1 MNDNTF
7 NTTQNIN
14 QPGQQLPQQ
23 SDTVINNMQNTQKF
37 NQHYKEMQNQQQ
49 TNSPTPMHTTRANV
63 SDLSSQKSAQNN
75 SQSINPKTTDTNNE
89 VNPQNTKKTEQSD
102 DLGNNAVTKRDVEN
116 VVSSWTGIPISK
128 LTEDESAKLLE
139 LEKRVHKR
147 LIDQE
152 EAVVKVSEAV
162 RRGRIGLASGQRP
175 IASFIFLG
183 PSGTGKTELA
193 KTLAEILF
201 GRDDAMIRLDM
212 SEYMEKHEVAK
223 LIGAPPGYVG
233 YEEGGQLTEAV
244 RAKPYSIVLLDEVE
258 KAHPDVFNILLQ
270 LLEDGR
276 LTDNKGNTISFKNT
290 IVICTSNIGSALIT
304 EKLKDQDTLME
315 KSPKQYAKEFAELS
329 AVVNNELRKF
339 FRPELLNRYDDIV
352 IFKPLR
358 REDMVGIAKLGV
370 EKTAKLLKE
379 QGYSVSITD
388 RALSKL
394 AKDGYDPMYGAR
406 PLRRLIQ
413 NSLENP
419 IALEIIGRKF
429 VIGDNILI
437 DYKGDTNMY
446 TFSKGEK
453 KSDDVNADKNKNT
466 DSEPHDNNVM
476 TQQDN
481 IKRPENNPAQSMQA
495 IPNSANSQATLTNQ
509 NPQQMYY
516 GQQNP
521 QANSDPKMEA
531 VSPVL
536 PVTNFDPLSVLGPD
550 SEPGTVNPLDSAPV
564 YQPPP
569 PSTGAYMA
577 SGQDVMVNANNFQQ
591 GAANETI
598 SQNVLNHGQ
607 LSSSG
612 LEVLTEEL

>member
-1 MNDNTF
+1 MDNNTLNNQNLNQSLPNMPQYGIPDNNLQNSQMPNQQFQQAPIQQGVNPTTGQNPVLNNQDMNRQQDV
-7 NTTQNIN
+7 QNPIDHS
-14 QPGQQLPQQ
+14 QKPVTDEKIQ
-23 SDTVINNMQNTQKF
+23 DTVTVK
-37 NQHYKEMQNQQQ
+37 K
-49 TNSPTPMHTTRANV
+49 
-63 SDLSSQKSAQNN
+63 SDESA
-75 SQSINPKTTDTNNE
+75 
-89 VNPQNTKKTEQSD
+89 

-152 EAVVKVSEAV
+152 EAVLKVSEAV

-304 EKLKDQDTLME
+304 EKLKDQDTKSE
-315 KSPKQYAKEFAELS
+315 KSQGQYAKDFAELS

-394 AKDGYDPMYGAR
+394 AKEGYDPMYGAR

-419 IALEIIGRKF
+419 IALEIIGRKY

-437 DYKGDTNMY
+437 DYKDDSNA
-446 TFSKGEK
+446 FSFAKGEK
-453 KSDDVNADKNKNT
+453 TSEDTNINAKAVTKDGL
-466 DSEPHDNNVM
+466 S
-476 TQQDN
+476 
-481 IKRPENNPAQSMQA
+481 S
-495 IPNSANSQATLTNQ
+495 PNSEDKKDKQMSADGISQAPLQGQVLQ
-509 NPQQMYY
+509 NPPLNQPNQVSSQMYY
-516 GQQNP
+516 GQQMP
-521 QANSDPKMEA
+521 QNLQSPNTSTLPP
-531 VSPVL
+531 VS
-536 PVTNFDPLSVLGPD
+536 PVTNFDPLSVLGTESPTTPVINQSD
-550 SEPGTVNPLDSAPV
+550 TKPV
-564 YQPPP
+564 YQPTPS
-569 PSTGAYMA
+569 STGAYVGG
-577 SGQDVMVNANNFQQ
+577 GQDMIVNTNNFQQ
-591 GAANETI
+591 SSANETMQ
-598 SQNVLNHGQ
+598 QNVLNNGQ
-607 LSSSG
+607 LTGSG
-612 LEVLTEEL
+612 LEELSELV

>member
-1 MNDNTF
+1 MNNT
-7 NTTQNIN
+7 NPNNNYQSPGNPPT
-14 QPGQQLPQQ
+14 QPGSAWAAP
-23 SDTVINNMQNTQKF
+23 S
-37 NQHYKEMQNQQQ
+37 QQQ
-49 TNSPTPMHTTRANV
+49 AGQRA
-63 SDLSSQKSAQNN
+63 AA
-75 SQSINPKTTDTNNE
+75 
-89 VNPQNTKKTEQSD
+89 
-102 DLGNNAVTKRDVEN
+102 NAAPGGMDVTKRDIEN

-128 LTEDESAKLLE
+128 LTEDESAKLLQ
-139 LEKRVHKR
+139 LEDRVHQR

-304 EKLKDQDTLME
+304 EKLGEQDAKAVKTAAQYEKD
-315 KSPKQYAKEFAELS
+315 FAELS
-329 AVVNNELRKF
+329 TMVNNELRKF
-339 FRPELLNRYDDIV
+339 FRPELLNRFDDIV

-358 REDMVGIAKLGV
+358 REDMVGIAKLSI

-379 QGYSVSITD
+379 QGYAVQITD
-388 RALSKL
+388 RALAKL
-394 AKDGYDPMYGAR
+394 AKEGYDPMYGAR

-413 NSLENP
+413 GSVENP
-419 IALEIIGRKF
+419 VALEIIGKRF
-429 VIGDNILI
+429 IP
-437 DYKGDTNMY
+437 GDTIVIDFDENKNQFRFQKTGTPMGGQSGPGMPPGQQPPGQPPMDPNMY
-446 TFSKGEK
+446 SQPGMQPQFQS
-453 KSDDVNADKNKNT
+453 
-466 DSEPHDNNVM
+466 
-476 TQQDN
+476 
-481 IKRPENNPAQSMQA
+481 AQPYPGQPMPGQPMA
-495 IPNSANSQATLTNQ
+495 
-509 NPQQMYY
+509 PQQ
-516 GQQNP
+516 P
-521 QANSDPKMEA
+521 
-531 VSPVL
+531 PV
-536 PVTNFDPLSVLGPD
+536 VTATNFDPLSVLAPEPTMPD
-550 SEPGTVNPLDSAPV
+550 PNQPMPPYGAGQMVQQNPNYNTA
-564 YQPPP
+564 
-569 PSTGAYMA
+569 
-577 SGQDVMVNANNFQQ
+577 
-591 GAANETI
+591 GAAAGAEAMPQQPVQFTGQSSTVTNEVPQYTYNTALRYGR
-598 SQNVLNHGQ
+598 NVR
-607 LSSSG
+607 
-612 LEVLTEEL
+612 

>member
-1 MNDNTF
+1 MNDTNPLNNNTVAQGSPLPD
-7 NTTQNIN
+7 NIQAPVDNVTQSGQNATSPTAQTGPNEQNKAVNIDH
-14 QPGQQLPQQ
+14 QQL
-23 SDTVINNMQNTQKF
+23 NNDDK
-37 NQHYKEMQNQQQ
+37 
-49 TNSPTPMHTTRANV
+49 
-63 SDLSSQKSAQNN
+63 DLH
-75 SQSINPKTTDTNNE
+75 
-89 VNPQNTKKTEQSD
+89 KTEEV
-102 DLGNNAVTKRDVEN
+102 LEGNAVTKRDVEN

-128 LTEDESAKLLE
+128 LTEDESAKLLV
-139 LEKRVHKR
+139 LEKRIHKR

-152 EAVVKVSEAV
+152 EAVLKVAEAV

-304 EKLKDQDTLME
+304 EKLKDSDTKTQKTASE
-315 KSPKQYAKEFAELS
+315 YAKEFAELS
-329 AVVNNELRKF
+329 SVVNNELRKF

-358 REDMVGIAKLGV
+358 REDMVGIAKLGI

-379 QGYSVSITD
+379 QGYTVSITD
-388 RALSKL
+388 RALEKL
-394 AKDGYDPMYGAR
+394 AREGYDPMYGAR

-413 NSLENP
+413 NSIENP
-419 IALEIIGRKF
+419 IALEIIGRNF
-429 VIGDNILI
+429 TPGDTIKI
-437 DYKGDTNMY
+437 DYKGETNA
-446 TFSKGEK
+446 FAFAKGESEVVS
-453 KSDDVNADKNKNT
+453 SDPASTGAVTPTATDTTTSDPSKNPINQNAA
-466 DSEPHDNNVM
+466 PLDNNLQV
-476 TQQDN
+476 TA
-481 IKRPENNPAQSMQA
+481 AQ
-495 IPNSANSQATLTNQ
+495 PL
-509 NPQQMYY
+509 YY
-516 GQQNP
+516 GQQIP
-521 QANSDPKMEA
+521 QGGQSA
-531 VSPVL
+531 VQSPVA
-536 PVTNFDPLSVLGPD
+536 PVTSFDPLSVLAPEVTPVSSSANQD
-550 SEPGTVNPLDSAPV
+550 AAPV
-564 YQPPP
+564 FEAPPM
-569 PSTGAYMA
+569 STGAYTGSNA
-577 SGQDVMVNANNFQQ
+577 DTIVNTNNFQQ
-591 GAANETI
+591 GTANETLNK
-598 SQNVLNHGQ
+598 NVLQGSQ
-607 LSSSG
+607 LTGSG
-612 LEVLTEEL
+612 LDNLSEEF

>member
-1 MNDNTF
+1 MNDNTI
-7 NTTQNIN
+7 NNNQTTQQMPN
-14 QPGQQLPQQ
+14 QAVSNTGVANGQFDMQQ
-23 SDTVINNMQNTQKF
+23 PTQGQRQNFDPNSGQNPVASNASGSLQMPIQTRGQVQAQTPKSENQEEKMQSTTSNVK
-37 NQHYKEMQNQQQ
+37 KSEESADVSGS
-49 TNSPTPMHTTRANV
+49 NS
-63 SDLSSQKSAQNN
+63 
-75 SQSINPKTTDTNNE
+75 
-89 VNPQNTKKTEQSD
+89 
-102 DLGNNAVTKRDVEN
+102 VTKRDVEN
-116 VVSSWTGIPISK
+116 VVASWTGIPISK

-139 LEKRVHKR
+139 LEKRVHRR

-152 EAVVKVSEAV
+152 EAVLKVSEAV

-201 GRDDAMIRLDM
+201 GRDDAMVRLDM

-223 LIGAPPGYVG
+223 IIGAPPGYVG

-276 LTDNKGNTISFKNT
+276 LTDNKGNVISFKNT

-304 EKLKDQDTLME
+304 EKLKDEDTKSE
-315 KSPKQYAKEFAELS
+315 KSQAQYQKEFTELS

-339 FRPELLNRYDDIV
+339 FRPELLNRFDDIV

-358 REDMVGIAKLGV
+358 REDMVGIARLGV

-394 AKDGYDPMYGAR
+394 AKEGYDPMYGAR

-419 IALEIIGRKF
+419 IALEIIGKKF
-429 VIGDNILI
+429 VPGDNILI
-437 DYKGDTNMY
+437 DYKGDTNAFS
-446 TFSKGEK
+446 FSKGEK
-453 KSDDVNADKNKNT
+453 TINADINGKQLMQNT
-466 DSEPHDNNVM
+466 LGIQKSTGQMDSA
-476 TQQDN
+476 
-481 IKRPENNPAQSMQA
+481 KPAQNTSVPAQGGVDTL
-495 IPNSANSQATLTNQ
+495 NSSAQTQVPSHI
-509 NPQQMYY
+509 YY
-516 GQQNP
+516 GQQMP
-521 QANSDPKMEA
+521 QAPLDPNMPA
-531 VSPVL
+531 VPPVS
-536 PVTNFDPLSVLGPD
+536 PVTNFDPLSVLGTENP
-550 SEPGTVNPLDSAPV
+550 SAQGVNPLDAAPV

-569 PSTGAYMA
+569 ASTGTYV
-577 SGQDVMVNANNFQQ
+577 SGGTDTMVNTSNFQQ
-591 GAANETI
+591 GAANETLQQSVI
-598 SQNVLNHGQ
+598 SNGQ
-607 LSSSG
+607 LTGSG
-612 LEVLTEEL
+612 LEVLNEEF